1 VDPKAPVEDG
11 EAGVIRG
18 ENITQQQQRRMPFID
33 IIERRGLAKG
43 LLEGIEK
50 CLKMQFGDEG
60 LELMPELR
68 ELRDH
73 ELLRKILARIDT
85 AASSDDLRRIW
96 TRKRRSK
103 TAKPT

>member
-1 VDPKAPVEDG
+1 
-11 EAGVIRG
+11 
-18 ENITQQQQRRMPFID
+18 MPFID
-33 IIERRGLAKG
+33 FVERRGMEKG

-50 CLKMQFGDEG
+50 CLKMQFGAEG

-73 ELLRKILARIDT
+73 ELLRKVLARIDT
-85 AASSDDLRRIW
+85 AASPDELRRIW

-103 TAKPT
+103 KAEPT